1 MLPFA
6 REKLA
11 PDFVFQ
17 QDGAGPHTSQMMLG
31 PVRRLPGGRKLRLPG
46 WFRLNNVPLLRFP
59 SLSPDLNPIE
69 NLWSCIER
77 KLAGKRFDTR
87 DELWEEVNKEWKAI
101 PLDTLIN
108 LVDSM
113 PRRMLEVIKAKGG
126 PTRY

>member
-1 MLPFA
+1 
-6 REKLA
+6 
-11 PDFVFQ
+11 
-17 QDGAGPHTSQMMLG
+17 MMLG